1 VCAVRGVD
9 KLAGNAHPV
18 AGLAHAS
25 FQHVAHAELA
35 TDLPHIDRLALV
47 GEGRV
52 ARDDIQLRQL
62 RKISDDVFAN
72 TVGKILLFG
81 ISAHI
86 CEGKNGDRRLI
97 GQRERRW
104 RRCEPGNGHLRK
116 VEPVDV
122 NGPLNILEALLAAI
136 DEFGRHLALHLPPGV
151 LGNRDTARF
160 SDALDTSCDIDAVAK
175 NVVALDDDV
184 ADIDADSELDRIG
197 FITGALP
204 KLSLNFD
211 GAGHRVHGA
220 REFHQRAVAHQ
231 LDDTAGMGGDRR
243 ID

>member
-1 VCAVRGVD
+1 VKVELRAITYSSD
-9 KLAGNAHPV
+9 
-18 AGLAHAS
+18 S
-25 FQHVAHAELA
+25 FE
-35 TDLPHIDRLALV
+35 
-47 GEGRV
+47 
-52 ARDDIQLRQL
+52 
-62 RKISDDVFAN
+62 KIGDDVFAD

-97 GQRERRW
+97 GQCERRS
-104 RRCEPGNGHLRK
+104 RRCEFGNGHLRK
-116 VEPVDV
+116 VEPVNV
-122 NGPLNILEALLAAI
+122 HWPPNILEALLAAI

-160 SDALDTSCDIDAVAK
+160 GDALDTSCDIDAVAK
-175 NVVALDDDV
+175 NVVALDNDV
-184 ADIDADSELDRIG
+184 AHVDADSELDRIS
-197 FITGALP
+197 FITGVRP

-211 GAGHRVHGA
+211 GTGHRVHGA

-231 LDDTAGMGGDRR
+231 LDDTAGIGGNRR